1 MGQFEKIWTWK
12 EDIAM
17 DLIKLVEDSDS
28 LNAAT
33 ELNEKLQGKVQN
45 ILLFLQKLIAH
56 PESWILSQQNQ
67 KIMSTYPTYD
77 FI

>member
-33 ELNEKLQGKVQN
+33 ELNEMFQGKVQN